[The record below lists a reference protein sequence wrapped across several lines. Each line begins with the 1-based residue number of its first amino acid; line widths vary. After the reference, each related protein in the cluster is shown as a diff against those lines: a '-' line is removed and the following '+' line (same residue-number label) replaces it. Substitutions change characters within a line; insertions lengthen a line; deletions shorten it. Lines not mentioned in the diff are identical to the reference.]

1 MVDDH
6 PSMIEGY
13 KIILSY
19 NDLGYEIE
27 TTSAFNCKDAYDTI
41 VNPNKKNYFDIVFL
55 DYSLPPYEEKN
66 INNGE
71 DLALLVKKT
80 SPNSKIVILTSHIET
95 LILYNIIKRVNP
107 NGLLV
112 KSDFT
117 ADELLKAFE
126 SIINDEVY
134 NSATVKSSLKELLSR
149 DNYLDDFNRQMI
161 TLLSQGIKTKNL
173 PQYMNLSMSSIEKRK
188 VQIKLYL
195 NIEKGTDEDIIR
207 EAKKRGLI

>member
-27 TTSAFNCKDAYDTI
+27 TASAFNCKDAYDII
-41 VNPNKKNYFDIVFL
+41 VNPSKKDYFDIVFL

-66 INNGE
+66 IANGE
-71 DLALLVKKT
+71 DLALLVKKY
-80 SPNSKIVILTSHIET
+80 SPFTKIVILTSHIET
-95 LILYNIIKRVNP
+95 LILYNIIKRVDP

-126 SIINDEVY
+126 LIMNDEVY
-134 NSATVKSSLKELLSR
+134 NSATVKSSLKELLSK
-149 DNYLDDFNRQMI
+149 DNYLDDFNRQLI

-173 PQYMNLSMSSIEKRK
+173 PQHMNLSMSSIEKRK

-195 NIEKGTDEDIIR
+195 GIEKGTDEDVIR

>member
-1 MVDDH
+1 MIDDH

-27 TTSAFNCKDAYDTI
+27 TTSAFNCKDAYDIIT
-41 VNPNKKNYFDIVFL
+41 NPSKKDYFDIVFL
-55 DYSLPPYEEKN
+55 DYSLPSYEEKN
-66 INNGE
+66 IVNGE
-71 DLALLVKKT
+71 DLALLVKKY
-80 SPNSKIVILTSHIET
+80 SPSTKIVILTSHIET
-95 LILYNIIKRVNP
+95 LILYNIIKKVDP

-117 ADELLKAFE
+117 AEELLKAFE
-126 SIINDEVY
+126 AIINNEIY
-134 NSATVKSSLKELLSR
+134 NSATVKASLKELLSK
-149 DNYLDDFNRQMI
+149 DNYLDDFNRQML

-173 PQYMNLSMSSIEKRK
+173 PQHMNLSMSSIEKRK

-195 NIEKGTDEDIIR
+195 GIEKGTDEDVIR

>member
-19 NDLGYEIE
+19 NDIGYEIE
-27 TTSAFNCKDAYDTI
+27 TTSAFNCKDAYDIITS
-41 VNPNKKNYFDIVFL
+41 PSKKDFFDIIFL

-66 INNGE
+66 IVNGE
-71 DLALLVKKT
+71 DLALLVKKY
-80 SPNSKIVILTSHIET
+80 SPSTKIVILTSHIET
-95 LILYNIIKRVNP
+95 LILYNIIKKVDP

-126 SIINDEVY
+126 IIMNDEVY
-134 NSATVKSSLKELLSR
+134 NSATVKSSLKELLSK
-149 DNYLDDFNRQMI
+149 DNYLDDFNRQML

-195 NIEKGTDEDIIR
+195 GIEKGTDEDVIR